1 MEDLSVEVYGEN
13 GAYYK
18 AIVTDVL
25 DNEVLV
31 AFENDWQPESKF
43 PFSQVFLPPKDSG
56 KHTEFV
62 ENQEVEVFAR
72 SNEKEACGWWTAN
85 IKMIR
90 GDFLVIE
97 YLEWD
102 NCYTEIVPKDRL
114 RVKTPKTP
122 IDKNTFH
129 KFEIVVPD
137 DLKDYAKV
145 ENAHKEFQKAIGAAL
160 VWYVPERGLLAV
172 ISRCETSHKRAE
184 MLQEMHFRNLA
195 QKLLLLKKTEEAAR
209 QLESTKIHN
218 QGGVDEC
225 VTGRHTDEF
234 SVREDLMGLAI
245 GTHGA
250 NIQQARKVPGVTNIE
265 LEELSCTFKICGES
279 SEAVRA
285 ARALLEYAEESITVP
300 RALVGKVIGKN
311 GKVIQEI
318 VDKSGVV
325 RVKVEGDNEPQPS
338 APREEGMVPFVFVGT
353 RENIANAKVLVEYH
367 VAHLKE
373 VEQLRAEKLEIDQQ
387 LRVVMSGNSA
397 AFPPPR
403 GAPPARARRPRLPA
417 VRYPPGGR
425 RMTPEVGE
433 ERGDGG
439 GYRPRGGRAPRPNRS
454 SERGERGERGER
466 RGGGGEERRVPL
478 ENGRPHPPRAPHHA
492 PHPPHQPHPPRANSG
507 RRREERRRQTDDESS
522 VLDSQD
528 VSSADRESATSE
540 EGRGAGEAAGRRRRR
555 RKQGGGWKN
564 GVSGSGSGP
573 GGEGAGAA
581 PAAAA
586 GTAGAAAA
594 GADKRPGKGRREPPK
609 AKAEL
614 LNGTA

>member
-1 MEDLSVEVYGEN
+1 MEDLSVEVYGDN

-43 PFSQVFLPPKDSG
+43 PFSQVFLPPKDTG

-62 ENQEVEVFAR
+62 ENQEVEVYAR

-85 IKMIR
+85 IKMMR

-129 KFEIVVPD
+129 KFEIPVPD
-137 DLKDYAKV
+137 DLKDYAKKV

-160 VWYVPERGLLAV
+160 VWYVPERGVLAV
-172 ISRCETSHKRAE
+172 VSRCETSQKRAQ
-184 MLQEMHFRNLA
+184 MLQEMHFRNLT
-195 QKLLLLKKTEEAAR
+195 QKLLLLQKTEEAAR

-218 QGGVDEC
+218 QGGY
-225 VTGRHTDEF
+225 TDEF
-234 SVREDLMGLAI
+234 SVPEDLMGLAI

-250 NIQQARKVPGVTNIE
+250 NIQQARKVAGVTNIE
-265 LEELSCTFKICGES
+265 LEEVSCTFKICGES
-279 SEAVRA
+279 VDAVRQ
-285 ARALLEYAEESITVP
+285 ARSLLEYAEESLKVP
-300 RALVGKVIGKN
+300 RGLVGKVIGKN

-325 RVKVEGDNEPQPS
+325 RVKVEGDNDPQPS
-338 APREEGMVPFVFVGT
+338 APREEGVVAFVFVGT

-373 VEQLRAEKLEIDQQ
+373 VELLRAEKMEIDQQ
-387 LRVVMSGNSA
+387 LRVVMGCGTA
-397 AFPPPR
+397 AYPPPR
-403 GAPPARARRPRLPA
+403 GQPPTRARRTRPPHH
-417 VRYPPGGR
+417 RYPTAGGR
-425 RMTPEVGE
+425 RMTPELGE
-433 ERGDGG
+433 ERSDSA
-439 GYRPRGGRAPRPNRS
+439 GYRGRGGRPPRTNRS
-454 SERGERGERGER
+454 SDRGERGERGER
-466 RGGGGEERRVPL
+466 RGGDERGERRVPL
-478 ENGRPHPPRAPHHA
+478 ENGRAHPAPPRAP
-492 PHPPHQPHPPRANSG
+492 RANNNDARQNSG
-507 RRREERRRQTDDESS
+507 RRREDRRRQTDDESS

-528 VSSADRESATSE
+528 VSSADRE
-540 EGRGAGEAAGRRRRR
+540 
-555 RKQGGGWKN
+555 
-564 GVSGSGSGP
+564 
-573 GGEGAGAA
+573 AGAIA
-581 PAAAA
+581 N
-586 GTAGAAAA
+586 
-594 GADKRPGKGRREPPK
+594 D
-609 AKAEL
+609 
-614 LNGTA
+614 

>member
-1 MEDLSVEVYGEN
+1 MEDLSVE
-13 GAYYK
+13 

-43 PFSQVFLPPKDSG
+43 PFSQVFLPPKETG
-56 KHTEFV
+56 KHSDFV
-62 ENQEVEVFAR
+62 ESQEVEVFAR

-129 KFEIVVPD
+129 KFEITVPE
-137 DLKDYAKV
+137 DLKDYLHDMHSAKV

-160 VWYVPERGLLAV
+160 VWYVPERGALAV
-172 ISRCETSHKRAE
+172 LARCASCQRRAD
-184 MLQEMHFRNLA
+184 MLQDMHFRNLA

-218 QGGVDEC
+218 QGGYTE
-225 VTGRHTDEF
+225 EF
-234 SVREDLMGLAI
+234 LVREELMGLAI

-250 NIQQARKVPGVTNIE
+250 NIQAARKVPGVTNIE
-265 LEELSCTFKICGES
+265 LQELSCTFKICGES
-279 SEAVRA
+279 LEAVKS
-285 ARALLEYAEESITVP
+285 ARALLEYAEESVTVP
-300 RALVGKVIGKN
+300 RALVGKLIGKN
-311 GKVIQEI
+311 GKVIQEV

-353 RENIANAKVLVEYH
+353 RENIANAKVLVEYQ

-387 LRVVMSGNSA
+387 LRHA
-397 AFPPPR
+397 A
-403 GAPPARARRPRLPA
+403 LPA
-417 VRYPPGGR
+417 ACR
-425 RMTPEVGE
+425 
-433 ERGDGG
+433 
-439 GYRPRGGRAPRPNRS
+439 
-454 SERGERGERGER
+454 
-466 RGGGGEERRVPL
+466 
-478 ENGRPHPPRAPHHA
+478 
-492 PHPPHQPHPPRANSG
+492 
-507 RRREERRRQTDDESS
+507 
-522 VLDSQD
+522 
-528 VSSADRESATSE
+528 
-540 EGRGAGEAAGRRRRR
+540 
-555 RKQGGGWKN
+555 
-564 GVSGSGSGP
+564 
-573 GGEGAGAA
+573 
-581 PAAAA
+581 PAAAQVRTAA
-586 GTAGAAAA
+586 GTATRTTAY
-594 GADKRPGKGRREPPK
+594 RRTYRRIPPHVPPVHEHVSARVTRHEIAPTSK
-609 AKAEL
+609 IRVLHCPKIIFVSSVGISL
-614 LNGTA
+614 LM